1 LLKSSKLLEKILG
14 FHEYL
19 LKFFFIDREEAN
31 LRELIQDIAAS
42 AIRGVQ
48 LDIRLFKYN
57 HENHIV
63 PILIEK
69 PSLLY

>member
-1 LLKSSKLLEKILG
+1 MSSKIVKSSKLLEKILG

-19 LKFFFIDREEAN
+19 LKFFFIAREEAN

-48 LDIRLFKYN
+48 LDIRLF
-57 HENHIV
+57 
-63 PILIEK
+63 LIK
-69 PSLLY
+69 IQKMSLLR